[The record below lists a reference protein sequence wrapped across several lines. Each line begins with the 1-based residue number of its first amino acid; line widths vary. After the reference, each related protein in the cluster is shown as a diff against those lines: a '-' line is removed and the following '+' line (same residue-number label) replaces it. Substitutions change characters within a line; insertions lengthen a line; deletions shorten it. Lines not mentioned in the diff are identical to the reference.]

1 MKIAYIHG
9 LESKIRQDDP
19 KIIFLNQNFSEVYT
33 PQINY
38 RDNNSFDNI
47 YNHIKQMKP
56 DLIVGSSMGG
66 YFSYII
72 GSKLQIPTVLF
83 NPAVI
88 DRPIEPEVDS
98 SDLKGTQNH
107 VFLGEF
113 DNLIKGSKVKQY
125 FQENGV
131 GEFKY
136 EQYDGEHRVPAS
148 VFINS
153 IQKVMNIYKK

>member
-9 LESKIRQDDP
+9 LESKIRQEDP
-19 KIIFLNQNFSEVYT
+19 KIQFLNQNFSEVYT
-33 PQINY
+33 PQIDY
-38 RDNNSFDNI
+38 RESKVFNNI
-47 YNHIKQMKP
+47 YNHIQQMKP
-56 DLIVGSSMGG
+56 DLIIGSSMGG
-66 YFSYII
+66 YFSYVI
-72 GSKLQIPTVLF
+72 GSKLQIPTILF

-88 DRPIEPEVDS
+88 DRPIEPKVDS

-113 DNLIKGSKVKQY
+113 DNVIRGSKVRQY
-125 FQENGV
+125 FQDRGV

-136 EQYDGEHRVPAS
+136 EQYDGEHRVPAL
-148 VFINS
+148 VFIDS